1 MESRMTDAPPGST
14 AQAQPVPD
22 HRPFP
27 LVRVLY
33 AIGFAFLAW
42 VVLWIVFVLAAVQV
56 AVLVINGHTND
67 ELKRFSLNLLQYLF
81 ELLAFVIFARDDLPF
96 PIGPFPSTR

>member
-1 MESRMTDAPPGST
+1 MSDVPPGSA
-14 AQAQPVPD
+14 AQAQPFAD

-27 LVRVLY
+27 IARLLY
-33 AIGFAFLAW
+33 GIGFAFLAW
-42 VVLWIVFVLAAVQV
+42 AVLWIVFVLAIAQF

-81 ELLAFVIFARDDLPF
+81 ELLAFVTFARDTLPF
-96 PIGPFPSTR
+96 PIGPFPRAGQ

>member
-1 MESRMTDAPPGST
+1 MSDVPPGSA
-14 AQAQPVPD
+14 AQAQSYPD

-27 LVRVLY
+27 IARLLY
-33 AIGFAFLAW
+33 AVGFAFLAW
-42 VVLWIVFVLAAVQV
+42 VVLWIVFVLAIAQF

-81 ELLAFVIFARDDLPF
+81 ELLAFVTFARDNLPF
-96 PIGPFPSTR
+96 PIGPFPRAGQ

>member
-1 MESRMTDAPPGST
+1 MSDVPPGAATT
-14 AQAQPVPD
+14 AQPYAD

-27 LVRVLY
+27 LARLLY

-42 VVLWIVFVLAAVQV
+42 MVLWIVFVLAVVQFV
-56 AVLVINGHTND
+56 VLAINGHTND

-81 ELLAFVIFARDDLPF
+81 ELLAFVTFARDNLPF
-96 PIGPFPSTR
+96 PIGPFPKAGQ

>member
-1 MESRMTDAPPGST
+1 MTDFPPGST

-27 LVRVLY
+27 IVRLLY

-42 VVLWIVFVLAAVQV
+42 VVLWIVFVLAAVQFV
-56 AVLVINGHTND
+56 VLVINGQSND

-81 ELLAFVIFARDDLPF
+81 ELLAFVTFARDDIPF
-96 PIGPFPSTR
+96 PIGPFPKAR